1 MTKILKSK
9 ADYDA
14 ALAEIE
20 RLIDLDPQA
29 KTAEAEQL
37 ELLALLIG
45 NYETKTFPKNAPD
58 PIEAILFQMDQ
69 KNLTPRGLI
78 PYIGSRS
85 KVSEVLSRKR
95 SLTLSMIRALHE
107 GLGIPAG
114 VLIQKSTTDEHDPE
128 QAEEPDWTRFPI
140 KEMAARGW
148 IDNSLQ
154 SIKSFF
160 TQLPSPVQSAIMLR
174 KTKHIRSARGMDTHA
189 LTAWVARIV
198 TIANEKSYLGEYRKG
213 SVNLS
218 FMQEVARCSTLNN
231 GPIVACDF
239 LARHGI
245 PLIIEPHLSSTYIDG
260 AAILIYSERP
270 IIGMT
275 LRHDRIDNFWFT
287 LMHELAHVSL
297 HWDQENTEFIDDL
310 DIESK
315 DDPKEKE
322 ADILAGEALIPRAIW
337 VSSAASRVPSP
348 EAALSL
354 SKKLQI
360 HPAIVAGRMRH
371 ERKAFRLLNNLIG
384 HREVRKQFPAI
395 KWLD

>member
-9 ADYDA
+9 ADYEA

-29 KTAEAEQL
+29 KTPEAEQL
-37 ELLALLIG
+37 ELLALLVG
-45 NYETKTFPKNAPD
+45 NYEAKTFPKIAPD
-58 PIEAILFQMDQ
+58 PIDAIMFQMEQ
-69 KNLTPRGLI
+69 HNLTPRSLI

-95 SLTLSMIRALHE
+95 PLTISMIRALHE
-107 GLGIPAG
+107 GLGIPAS
-114 VLIQKSTTDEHDPE
+114 VLIQKSTAEEHDPE
-128 QAEEPDWTRFPI
+128 QSEEPDWSRFPI
-140 KEMAARGW
+140 REMAARGW
-148 IDNSLQ
+148 VENSLQ
-154 SIKSFF
+154 SVKSFF
-160 TQLPSPVQSAIMLR
+160 TRLPSPVQSAILLR
-174 KTKHIRSARGMDTHA
+174 KTKHIRSARGMDTYA

-198 TIANEKSYLGEYRKG
+198 TIANERSDFGKYHKG

-218 FMQEVARCSTLNN
+218 FMQEVARCSALNN
-231 GPIVACDF
+231 GPVIVRDF
-239 LARHGI
+239 LAKRGI
-245 PLIIEPHLSSTYIDG
+245 PLIIEPHLSSTYLDG

-275 LRHDRIDNFWFT
+275 LRHDRVDNFWFT

-297 HWDQENTEFIDDL
+297 HSGQENTEFIDDL
-310 DIESK
+310 DVESRE
-315 DDPKEKE
+315 DPKEKE
-322 ADILAGEALIPRAIW
+322 ADVLAGEALIPRAIW

-354 SKKLQI
+354 SRKLQI
-360 HPAIVAGRMRH
+360 NPAIVAGKMRH

-384 HREVRKQFPAI
+384 HREVRKQFPTI